1 MAASLVDIPLLVATG
16 FGALHA
22 LIPCGHGWPVLVP
35 LAAKRA
41 SSLAPGA
48 AFALGVTFGS
58 MGIGALAGAFGQ
70 AILKDLLWTEK
81 VLGVAMIAFGVF
93 YVASPRWVHAGH
105 LHGGCQPHDARDAEP
120 HCGHGDHGPA
130 QHLAAPRSPLVGAF
144 LLGVLNMAV
153 PCYSNATGLALALE
167 SKSAR
172 DGGVLLGV
180 FGLSAGLT
188 TMLLL
193 ALVRRGLGL
202 LGRLATE
209 RFERGVFVV
218 SGLAMVVFGV
228 MTLLHIGHDH

>member
-1 MAASLVDIPLLVATG
+1 LVATG

-22 LIPCGHGWPVLVP
+22 FIPHRHGSPVLVP

-58 MGIGALAGAFGQ
+58 MESSTRGAFGQ

-105 LHGGCQPHDARDAEP
+105 LHGGCQPHDARDAERP
-120 HCGHGDHGPA
+120 LRPWRSRPGPA
-130 QHLAAPRSPLVGAF
+130 SRGAEESPRRRIPARGPQHGGATCF
-144 LLGVLNMAV
+144 
-153 PCYSNATGLALALE
+153 SNATGLALALE

-193 ALVRRGLGL
+193 ALVV
-202 LGRLATE
+202 AA
-209 RFERGVFVV
+209 
-218 SGLAMVVFGV
+218 SGFSVDSRPSAWTGACSSSP
-228 MTLLHIGHDH
+228 GSRWWCSAS